1 MHCKRAM
8 PRRYK
13 THYQVE
19 FHNRTQLNMHAIF
32 LLTTILVCVIVLL
45 KLSWGGGSF
54 LTQNS
59 TNGELIDKDLST
71 STEWFKDAIRHRA
84 KENDLNTITD
94 KDLLKSKARIQKLLT
109 ILRQKPARDNY
120 TKDSPIKSETNDEPT
135 DINCNPVLEDDCDP
149 ESIGTRLSATLL
161 KILA

>member
-1 MHCKRAM
+1 
-8 PRRYK
+8 
-13 THYQVE
+13 
-19 FHNRTQLNMHAIF
+19 MHAIF

-45 KLSWGGGSF
+45 KLSWGGGGF

-59 TNGELIDKDLST
+59 RNEELIDKDPST

-94 KDLLKSKARIQKLLT
+94 QDLLKSKARIQKLLT
-109 ILRQKPARDNY
+109 VLGQQLARDNY

-135 DINCNPVLEDDCDP
+135 DVFNCNPVLEDDCDP
-149 ESIGTRLSATLL
+149 DSIGTRLSATLL